1 MYANVDYIRLYV
13 KGQMPQILHSVT
25 ERTDRR
31 PNGRDISFFLFH
43 RMYSLQLG
51 LRAEIIF
58 FLMHRMYILEL
69 PFYLKYVILNL
80 KMNSV
85 R

>member
-1 MYANVDYIRLYV
+1 MYANVDYIGLFV
-13 KGQMPQILHSVT
+13 KGHKPQILHSVT
-25 ERTDRR
+25 ERTDRS
-31 PNGRDISFFLFH
+31 PQGRDISFFLFH

-51 LRAEIIF
+51 LRAEISF
-58 FLMHRMYILEL
+58 FLSHRMYILEL

-80 KMNSV
+80 IMNSV